1 MLARGEY
8 GVQLVDV
15 FDLAAPR
22 ELRYAF
28 RSPFSPEF
36 FGGGARL
43 GPLLLS
49 WEGKP
54 TAETHPVPASE
65 SFPDGQWEMLLSYP
79 EAGPRAMFTFFM
91 RHV

>member
-1 MLARGEY
+1 MLAREEY

-15 FDLAAPR
+15 FDFVAPR
-22 ELRYAF
+22 SLRYAF
-28 RSPFSPEF
+28 HSPFAPEF

-43 GPLLLS
+43 GPMLLS

-54 TAETHPVPASE
+54 TTEVRRLPSDA
-65 SFPDGQWEMLLSYP
+65 SFPEGQWEISLNYP
-79 EAGPRAMFTFFM
+79 EVTPRAMFTFFM